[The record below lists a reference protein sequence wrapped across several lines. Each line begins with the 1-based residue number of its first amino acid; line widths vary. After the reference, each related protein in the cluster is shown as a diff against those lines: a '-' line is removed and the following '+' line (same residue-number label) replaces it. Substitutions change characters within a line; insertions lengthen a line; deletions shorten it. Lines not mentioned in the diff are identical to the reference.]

1 MYVYILH
8 SLVDEVGVEYGELV
22 SLDDL
27 GRRVVEVVVGLVVL
41 VPVPA
46 RLHAVQIARLA
57 RPILV
62 LPPVRRPG

>member
-1 MYVYILH
+1 MYVCMCILH
-8 SLVDEVGVEYGELV
+8 SLVDEVGVEYGE
-22 SLDDL
+22 L